1 MGGSLEDLVT
11 RFRDLEVSQARLRE
25 QLQLILGKGR
35 KQQAHDLG
43 PGTSRRGRG
52 GGEVG
57 STIPGRFA
65 HGPYRSVLK
74 HIGHALHIY
83 RPDTGEIIFWNQ
95 SAENLYG
102 WKDHEALGKRVGDLL
117 IQEGSNPHLGKVM
130 EQLNRGQPWSGQ
142 LALKKKSGEML
153 TAMVTKTPLYE
164 DGSFVGVIAVS
175 SDAAVL
181 NAKYSETM
189 EGRGDQ
195 VRDKPRVLKR
205 VHWCQRPQLA
215 SSVSNLALRVFSR
228 SHSCSDSEHEASQEG
243 NAKPK
248 KKHQH
253 WRRSS

>member
-83 RPDTGEIIFWNQ
+83 RPDTGEIIFWSTAASLSL
-95 SAENLYG
+95 SAPPPPP
-102 WKDHEALGKRVGDLL
+102 A
-117 IQEGSNPHLGKVM
+117 
-130 EQLNRGQPWSGQ
+130 
-142 LALKKKSGEML
+142 LALL
-153 TAMVTKTPLYE
+153 
-164 DGSFVGVIAVS
+164 
-175 SDAAVL
+175 
-181 NAKYSETM
+181 
-189 EGRGDQ
+189 
-195 VRDKPRVLKR
+195 
-205 VHWCQRPQLA
+205 
-215 SSVSNLALRVFSR
+215 FSLLFF
-228 SHSCSDSEHEASQEG
+228 
-243 NAKPK
+243 
-248 KKHQH
+248 
-253 WRRSS
+253 

>member
-1 MGGSLEDLVT
+1 MTKNLN
-11 RFRDLEVSQARLRE
+11 
-25 QLQLILGKGR
+25 
-35 KQQAHDLG
+35 
-43 PGTSRRGRG
+43 
-52 GGEVG
+52 
-57 STIPGRFA
+57 
-65 HGPYRSVLK
+65 
-74 HIGHALHIY
+74 
-83 RPDTGEIIFWNQ
+83 IIFFLCRNQ

-215 SSVSNLALRVFSR
+215 SSVSNLVRVR
-228 SHSCSDSEHEASQEG
+228 
-243 NAKPK
+243 
-248 KKHQH
+248 
-253 WRRSS
+253 